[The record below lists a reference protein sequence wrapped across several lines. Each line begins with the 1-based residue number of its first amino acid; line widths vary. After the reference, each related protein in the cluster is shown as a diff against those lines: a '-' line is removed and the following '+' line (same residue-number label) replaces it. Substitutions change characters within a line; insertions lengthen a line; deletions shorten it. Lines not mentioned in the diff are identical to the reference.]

1 MKLEEMTPTIE
12 VLDCQTNSPCQH
24 LRKCIRNSLENMH
37 ADVNQ
42 PISEH
47 IIMRETLKMIN
58 KVIYDRELAS
68 QYFTHPSPIE

>member
-37 ADVNQ
+37 ADV
-42 PISEH
+42 
-47 IIMRETLKMIN
+47 MIY
-58 KVIYDRELAS
+58 K
-68 QYFTHPSPIE
+68 

>member
-1 MKLEEMTPTIE
+1 MG
-12 VLDCQTNSPCQH
+12 Q
-24 LRKCIRNSLENMH
+24 
-37 ADVNQ
+37 NQ